1 MKSSGIEG
9 RKTRTKKKLDI
20 VQSRIISRKPDATH
34 GRYRAVYYLTKA
46 VGVLYITNASPQYLS
61 GHVRLLGRSGG
72 RYPHRYKEMVD
83 ELFGSST
90 SLNMI
95 ECCSGD
101 VKSKP
106 NLYTVDIN
114 KDKDPSLVC
123 DAQALPAKL
132 YNRFDRWGCDPPY
145 NHNTATKMYDTK
157 LPSFSRLLT
166 EGARVVKPGGLLFFL
181 IGNKNIQW
189 CPPSLTRIGLLF
201 CTIVPLQEDR
211 ALHIYFKLR

>member
-1 MKSSGIEG
+1 M
-9 RKTRTKKKLDI
+9 TTKPKLDI
-20 VQSRIISRKPDATH
+20 IKSGIIRKPDVTFDK
-34 GRYRAVYYLTKA
+34 YSVYCLTKG
-46 VGVLYITNASPQYLS
+46 VGVLYITKASPQLLS
-61 GHVRLLGRSGG
+61 GHIRLRGRNNG
-72 RYPHRYKEMVD
+72 RYPYRYKEMID

-101 VKSKP
+101 VKAKS

-114 KDKDPSLVC
+114 KDKHPSLVC

-132 YNRFDRWGCDPPY
+132 TNSFDRWDCDPPY

-181 IGNKNIQW
+181 IGNKNMQW

-201 CTIVPLQEDR
+201 CTIVPLQEDSSF
-211 ALHIYFKLR
+211 AYLF